1 MTIASHQKK
10 WLTLAGTIIAQF
22 ALGSVYTWSLFNS
35 PLANKI
41 DEPVSQ
47 IAFSFGIL
55 SLALA
60 FASSISGKLQ
70 DRFGV
75 KNVTI
80 AAGILLGAS
89 LLLASHATN
98 LIMLYICVG
107 LLVGFADG
115 TGYLMT
121 MSNCVKFF
129 PKHKGLASACAIGA
143 YGLGSL
149 GFKFIN
155 MYLLTHFS
163 LEQAFAAWG
172 MIAMVMVI
180 IGGLLMS
187 DAPKQTINTTT
198 DNVAQEKSLPIS
210 TEFTLSQ
217 SIRTPQFWMLAT
229 IFLSICMSGLYVIGV
244 AKDIGENYIHL
255 SVTTAATSVAVIAVA
270 NLVGRLVLG
279 VVSDKIERI
288 KVISF
293 AVLVSFIGIA
303 ALTFGEPSGSVFY
316 FAVACIAFS
325 FGGTI
330 TVFPSLVSDFF
341 GLNNLTKN
349 YGVIYLGFGIGSITG
364 SILASIFGGFVPTF
378 YVIMTLLILSLVLT
392 LLMKHPN
399 NKKANRQQLTTQR
412 TVQQNM

>member
-10 WLTLAGTIIAQF
+10 WLTLIGTVIAQF

-35 PLANKI
+35 PLAEKI
-41 DEPVSQ
+41 NEPVSQ

-80 AAGILLGAS
+80 GAGVLLGAS

-98 LIMLYICVG
+98 LISLYICIG

-121 MSNCVKFF
+121 LSNCVKYF
-129 PKHKGLASACAIGA
+129 PQHKGLVSACAIGA

-163 LEQAFAAWG
+163 LAQAFSAWG

-180 IGGLLMS
+180 FGGLLMS
-187 DAPKQTINTTT
+187 DAPKQTVEATT
-198 DNVAQEKSLPIS
+198 NKQHKLPTNS
-210 TEFTLSQ
+210 GEFTLSQ
-217 SIRTPQFWMLAT
+217 TIRTPQFWMLAT
-229 IFLSICMSGLYVIGV
+229 VFLSICMSGLYVIGV

-255 SVTTAATSVAVIAVA
+255 SVTSAATSVAVIAIA
-270 NLVGRLVLG
+270 NLAGRLVLG
-279 VVSDKIERI
+279 VLSDKVERI

-293 AVLVSFIGIA
+293 AILVSFAGVASLI
-303 ALTFGEPSGSVFY
+303 FGEPSSNVFY

-330 TVFPSLVSDFF
+330 TVFPSLISDFF

-364 SILASIFGGFVPTF
+364 SIVASIFGGFVPTF
-378 YVIMTLLILSLVLT
+378 YVIMTLLTLSLVLT
-392 LLMKHPN
+392 LLMKHPA
-399 NKKANRQQLTTQR
+399 KRKAYRQQLTTQQ
-412 TVQQNM
+412 TI